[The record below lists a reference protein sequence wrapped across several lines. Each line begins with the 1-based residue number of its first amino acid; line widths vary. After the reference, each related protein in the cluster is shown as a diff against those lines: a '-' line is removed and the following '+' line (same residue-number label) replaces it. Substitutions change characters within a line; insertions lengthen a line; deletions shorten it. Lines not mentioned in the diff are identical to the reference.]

1 MEEVE
6 VLVRRMQAG
15 DMDAFDQI
23 FGLYQSRLLRT
34 AWLISGNYAD
44 SEDIVQETFVKCYR
58 NCGKLKNPAVFSTW
72 LYQILTR
79 TAWRYGK
86 KQSRETP
93 VEQFFEEDL
102 GQTAGDSPL
111 DQVVRREVREEL
123 YRSILKLEPKQ
134 RTVVILY
141 YFNEL
146 SVREISQVV
155 GCFEGTVKSR
165 LYGARKALE
174 ESLRKE
180 QVTWTEERLMP

>member
-58 NCGKLKNPAVFSTW
+58 NCGKLKEPAVFSTW

-86 KQSRETP
+86 KKSRETP
-93 VEQFFEEDL
+93 VEQLFEEDL

-111 DQVVRREVREEL
+111 DQVVRREVRE
-123 YRSILKLEPKQ
+123 
-134 RTVVILY
+134 
-141 YFNEL
+141 
-146 SVREISQVV
+146 
-155 GCFEGTVKSR
+155 
-165 LYGARKALE
+165 
-174 ESLRKE
+174 
-180 QVTWTEERLMP
+180 